1 MYKGTLDRSTV
12 CIKRIRVTVQDVQE
26 RVKVHFSLDHPNV
39 LPLLGITTDPFQ
51 LVSKWVS
58 GGNMQ
63 ECIEKHPDADRRRLV
78 GVPFVVTV
86 RRIILSPAV
95 RRR

>member
-1 MYKGTLDRSTV
+1 MEILRSP
-12 CIKRIRVTVQDVQE
+12 KR
-26 RVKVHFSLDHPNV
+26 LA
-39 LPLLGITTDPFQ
+39 LLGVTIDPLQ
-51 LVSKWVS
+51 LVSNWVS

-63 ECIEKHPDADRRRLV
+63 EYIEEHPNADRRRLV
-78 GVPFVVTV
+78 GVPCVVTV